1 LFVGEILAVKVQ
13 LAKYQQL
20 LAFDGN
26 SGKSSGQDSMRSF
39 TRMFTGQLLD
49 SEEHYLMLSYEGN
62 ALASA
67 VANLGQGTGW
77 HHYNAGDEIAPKIT
91 FPG

>member
-26 SGKSSGQDSMRSF
+26 SGKPPGQDSMRSF

-62 ALASA
+62 ALAGA